1 MRGIKKRSF
10 VDGTVFFTSRITTDD
25 GLMGTCL
32 LELPDPQLTTGS
44 STSCFLA
51 FSKTP
56 FCFFVFFFVFFYG
69 LSLYPML
76 PSLFLKLSTKEAP
89 NSKITRVGKF
99 CK

>member
-56 FCFFVFFFVFFYG
+56 FCFLFFFLFFLWVVP
-69 LSLYPML
+69 LSDVAK
-76 PSLFLKLSTKEAP
+76 SFFLTINQRSAEFKNHESRKVL
-89 NSKITRVGKF
+89 
-99 CK
+99 